1 MTTGNHIADGN
12 YTEWLERN
20 EDVCDPDEID
30 QELYDSEIE
39 RIEAN
44 AENETPEEIAH
55 YLKWERDNNT
65 GVVRNTYVKLLER
78 FK

>member
-44 AENETPEEIAH
+44 DENETQELAGF
-55 YLKWERDNNT
+55 LKEERDNNT